1 MFWSLLHQF
10 EFSIVRKTDSQ
21 SRLAHTLYILHE
33 HVYIFVQF
41 CQRINIE
48 GHMITFSTDSQKQL
62 KQKNDRDPFHHYLSN
77 PRYHPENTRQHHS
90 GTSPTN
96 EETASSKRL
105 LQRST
110 AEEDKGRK
118 RRCESFPFE
127 LYNNNVIRLHGV
139 RKQRRQRQYASFT
152 SRYDIDHA
160 VLYRSRIV
168 GGWFFMS
175 SRLSH
180 KSRKSL
186 WACVRM
192 ACFRPSIT
200 PCMLD

>member
-1 MFWSLLHQF
+1 MSNGWISPVF
-10 EFSIVRKTDSQ
+10 RKFFLNQ
-21 SRLAHTLYILHE
+21 SWNLTLNALNIALTRIGSTSKVTWYSHE
-33 HVYIFVQF
+33 L
-41 CQRINIE
+41 
-48 GHMITFSTDSQKQL
+48 TFSTTHKNSRYR
-62 KQKNDRDPFHHYLSN
+62 NDRDPFHHYLSN

-105 LQRST
+105 LQRGT